1 MAAVVDVAA
10 YILDSMN
17 KRVTT
22 MKLQKLLY
30 YCQGWHLAWE
40 ARKIFDAEI
49 QAWANGPVVR
59 EIYDLHRGGYLIEPP
74 WPRQGDPSALS
85 DDESTTVDAVLEAYG
100 DWTAEQLSRTTHR
113 ERPWREARKGLS
125 ITAPSSRPI
134 DTDVMQDYFTALME
148 AQSSDDEDD
157 SGVF

>member
-1 MAAVVDVAA
+1 MASVVDVAA

-40 ARKIFDAEI
+40 AEKLYDAEI

-59 EIYDLHRGGYLIEPP
+59 EIYDLHRGRYTVEPP
-74 WPRQGDPSALS
+74 WPDKGDPTALHE
-85 DDESTTVDAVLEAYG
+85 DESTTVDAVLEAYG
-100 DWTAEQLSRTTHR
+100 DWTPEQLSQTTHR
-113 ERPWREARKGLS
+113 EPPWREARKGLPATARS
-125 ITAPSSRPI
+125 IRTI
-134 DTDVMQDYFTALME
+134 DTDIMQDYFIGLLE
-148 AQSSDDEDD
+148 AQSTDDEDD
-157 SGVF
+157 DWL